1 MKTYLYIQNVKNLIT
16 VCTSYYSNTSLAI
29 IQSSQRKLEEQ
40 ATELLSN
47 YAQTIDPHL

>member
-1 MKTYLYIQNVKNLIT
+1 MKTYLYIQNVKNFIT

-40 ATELLSN
+40 SN